1 MKKKVLL
8 TILFVTILG
17 LLYVSAAKRP
27 KKEYQRP
34 SLHLVL
40 ISSEEPTCDD
50 TTLIPFV
57 SKAWNTYELPTLYND
72 FKIPFN
78 EVKAGRVKGSFMEL
92 LKQYGDPDAFANLT
106 LEQLKELKTLLDG
119 KGYLDEL
126 KKYTDSCAN
135 EVAHQLLRKWW
146 CIQDNGEWSDTLI
159 NRLACYSA
167 TQNAVSDARQT
178 SEGTVALMNK
188 LADATIATT
197 FVAFSKVSFYENE
210 PLAKFTYNLTMK
222 IAELSGVPLA
232 PVELGAKKAYDA
244 IKDGY
249 SAYSNTVLY
258 KLEWNDSIATLF
270 YSCWDGNKI
279 NMDKFNSMTFPM
291 TCLGTDKAQAITAM
305 NKKNKEL
312 GVDGIVIKTIHK
324 NMNKQIVKLQNTY
337 EEFKPMVP
345 ILEVNETEK
354 YMLADMGTKESITQ
368 KDKFDVLMPITDEDG
383 ITTYKKLG
391 VVGVVKGGIWD
402 NEDISNEDLGDELM
416 GTKLTLY
423 KGATAGLFVKKQKTK
438 K

>member
-1 MKKKVLL
+1 MKKCLLL
-8 TILFVTILG
+8 TLFLFVVG
-17 LLYVSAAKRP
+17 LISVNAAKRP
-27 KKEYQRP
+27 KKEYHRP

-40 ISSEEPTCDD
+40 ISSDEPTCDD
-50 TTLIPFV
+50 TTLIPIV
-57 SKAWNTYELPTLYND
+57 AEAWNSYELPTLYND
-72 FKIPFN
+72 FKIAFN

-92 LKQYGDPDAFANLT
+92 LKQYGDPSAFANLT
-106 LEQLKELKTLLDG
+106 LEQLKELKVLLDG
-119 KGYLDEL
+119 KGYLEEL

-135 EVAHQLLRKWW
+135 EVAHQLIRKWW
-146 CIQDNGEWSDTLI
+146 CIQDDGQWSDTLI
-159 NRLACYSA
+159 SRLACYSA

-178 SEGTVALMNK
+178 SEGVVSLMSK

-197 FVAFSKVSFYENE
+197 FVAFSKLGFYENE

-232 PVELGAKKAYDA
+232 LVELGAKKAYEA

-249 SAYSNTVLY
+249 SAYSNTILY
-258 KLEWNDSIATLF
+258 KLEWNDSIANLF
-270 YSCWDGNKI
+270 YSCWDGNRV
-279 NMDKFNSMTFPM
+279 NMQKFNAMSFPMKCLGVDKASATTSMT
-291 TCLGTDKAQAITAM
+291 
-305 NKKNKEL
+305 KKNKEL
-312 GVDGIVIKTIHK
+312 GVDGLVIKTIHK
-324 NMNKQIVKLQNTY
+324 NMNKQIVKLQNSY

-345 ILEVNETEK
+345 ILEVNVDGK

-368 KDKFDVLMPITDEDG
+368 KDKFDVLMPITDENG

-402 NEDISNEDLGDELM
+402 NEEISNDELSGDEIL
-416 GTKLTLY
+416 GTKLTLF
-423 KGATAGLFVKKQKTK
+423 KDATPGLLVKKQKAK